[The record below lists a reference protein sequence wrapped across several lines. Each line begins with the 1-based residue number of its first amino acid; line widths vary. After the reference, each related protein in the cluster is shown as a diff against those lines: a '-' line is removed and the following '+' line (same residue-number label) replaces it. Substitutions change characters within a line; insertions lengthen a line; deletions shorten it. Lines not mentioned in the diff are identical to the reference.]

1 MLIMYIKCHGKWKVH
16 GNSLRSSN
24 FSLPKSSRHMEGALR
39 LVVQDNLSQPII
51 EEELDTSNGVLFPF
65 YDEDTGLVYLC
76 GKVGFL

>member
-1 MLIMYIKCHGKWKVH
+1 
-16 GNSLRSSN
+16 
-24 FSLPKSSRHMEGALR
+24 MEGALR